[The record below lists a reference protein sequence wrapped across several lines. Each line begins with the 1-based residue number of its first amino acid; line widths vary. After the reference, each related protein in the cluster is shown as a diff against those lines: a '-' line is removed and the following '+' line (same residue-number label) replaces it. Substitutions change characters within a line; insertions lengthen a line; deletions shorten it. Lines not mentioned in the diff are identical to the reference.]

1 MPALRGR
8 TGGRALPADMWFSTN
23 RTVESDCSAQPCRE
37 SRGFR
42 GFLTFSTVLS
52 GACSKS
58 ADEKPGLWT
67 HTCGL
72 GGVRY
77 NSVSF
82 RRVGRNGSITY
93 ANLRTSG

>member
-1 MPALRGR
+1 MSGV
-8 TGGRALPADMWFSTN
+8 GFSTN
-23 RTVESDCSAQPCRE
+23 CAVESDRSGSPCRE
-37 SRGFR
+37 SRVLWG
-42 GFLTFSTVLS
+42 GLTFWTVHS

-58 ADEKPGLWT
+58 DDENPGLWT

-82 RRVGRNGSITY
+82 RRVGRGVSTTY